1 MDNSAGWWSYPLVN
15 AYIWIWFGLVI
26 GVGFFANPWTAVM
39 YATWGMAL
47 NVLVRKVSGV
57 VSSQVSQRRADRF
70 EEIDDAGS
78 LNDDDAIIDD
88 FGGLDG
94 DYEVRSTSDP
104 AIPAM
109 ADK

>member
-15 AYIWIWFGLVI
+15 AYIWIWFGLMI

-47 NVLVRKVSGV
+47 NVLARKVSG
-57 VSSQVSQRRADRF
+57 DRF

-88 FGGLDG
+88 FGSLDG